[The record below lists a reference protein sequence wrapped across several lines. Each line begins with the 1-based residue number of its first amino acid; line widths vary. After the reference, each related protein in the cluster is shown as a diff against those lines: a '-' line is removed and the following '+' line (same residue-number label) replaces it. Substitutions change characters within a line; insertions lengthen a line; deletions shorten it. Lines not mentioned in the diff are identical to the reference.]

1 MDEKAAC
8 KLTGRFF
15 LCCEGICLEPMLY
28 LCYHAQNI
36 QIGEVGNDSV
46 GECVCNGGGI
56 A

>member
-1 MDEKAAC
+1 MDGKAAC
-8 KLTGRFF
+8 KRTGRFF
-15 LCCEGICLEPMLY
+15 CLAKMYGLEPMLY